1 MTTEQS
7 FSEIL
12 DVDEARL
19 ERSRIRA
26 LFNVSRPS
34 YPAKL
39 IAAGV
44 LLAALWGPFT
54 WQVLLAWF
62 AAATVV
68 TIARVVLYRR
78 YQRAPEA
85 LAPLAWESRYAI
97 GTFATGAVWAFA
109 AAVFFAHVDPPR
121 QMIVLFL
128 VGGTMISAAGLY
140 APSTRAFVGFGVLPL
155 AAMTVQLAVQPEFVY
170 RLLAFVL
177 PLFAILLYR
186 VFHDLNRGLI
196 DALRTRQ
203 ENEVLAER
211 LAYSGAQLRDAIESF
226 PDGLAIWDDQER
238 LVVCNDAYARLFG
251 GGRSAAELPGV
262 GYAVI
267 AANAFDVMQVPAAFE
282 HRREEWIEQRIQ
294 YHKQAPG
301 VPQEYRTRDGRWKLG
316 KTVRTR
322 MGGAVGVVLD
332 VTDLKRAQDA
342 YLDVL
347 AEKDLV
353 LDTLPVGVAFV
364 ERGVIVRCN
373 ARLERMLGHGPG
385 ELSGRSARVL
395 YTSDEAFAE
404 ASRANEQ
411 LGGGAIVEGDAV
423 LARRDGAELW
433 CRLQRRALN
442 PHAPGDSVI
451 VTFTD
456 IGERRAAET
465 ALRTSEET
473 YRNLVETSNDLIWS
487 VDHERRWAYLNAS
500 AVRRIYGCEA
510 TLLLGKPVAECTA
523 PDALERDAAL
533 FARVLGGDSVFNH
546 ETRHLRVDGR
556 AVDLVVNAVPLRDA
570 RGAIIGATGTA
581 HDITERKRAA
591 AALLEGGE
599 RLRLAIDAASLYS
612 WEWDVARDTLTWGVN
627 PEPLVG
633 PAPQGRGYGD
643 FRDLVHPEDRERYL
657 DTGRRALAS
666 GEPYACEFRIVRTD
680 GQVRWVVA
688 RGKVVD
694 AATRMIGVS
703 QDVTERKRQE
713 EEARFLAYHDTLT
726 GLPNRRLLDD
736 RLKQAVYLAQRRDA
750 KVAAMLI
757 DLDEFKQVNDTLGH
771 RAGDAVLRETAQRLA
786 RCVRKSDTLARQGG
800 DEFVVVL
807 PDLKLEADSQ
817 VVAEKILRALEPEF
831 LVDGRAFR
839 ISASIGVSVF
849 PSDASDGDTMLR
861 NADAAMY
868 RAKQLGKNNYRF
880 YGR

>member
-1 MTTEQS
+1 MVTEQI
-7 FSEIL
+7 FPDIL

-19 ERSRIRA
+19 EQARVKA

-44 LLAALWGPFT
+44 LLVALWGPFT
-54 WQVLLAWF
+54 WQVLVAWF
-62 AAATVV
+62 AAVIVV
-68 TIARVVLYRR
+68 TVARVVLYRR
-78 YQRAPEA
+78 FQRSPGA
-85 LAPLAWESRYAI
+85 LAPLTWESRYAI

-128 VGGTMISAAGLY
+128 VGGTIISAAGLY
-140 APSTRAFVGFGVLPL
+140 APSMRAFLGFGVLPL
-155 AAMTVQLAVQPEFVY
+155 VAITVQLALQPEFVY
-170 RLLAFVL
+170 RLLAITV
-177 PLFAILLYR
+177 PLFAVLLYW
-186 VFHDLNRGLI
+186 VFRDLHRGLI
-196 DALRTRQ
+196 ESLRTRQ
-203 ENEVLAER
+203 ENDTLAQR

-226 PDGLAIWDDQER
+226 PDALAIWDEQER

-251 GGRSAAELPGV
+251 GGRSAAALQGV
-262 GYAVI
+262 PYPAI
-267 AANAFDVMQVPAAFE
+267 AAIAFDVMQVPEKFE
-282 HRREEWIEQRIQ
+282 NRRQDWIEQRIK

-301 VPQEYRTRDGRWKLG
+301 VPHEYRTRDGRWKHG

-322 MGGAVGVVLD
+322 MGGSVDVVLD

-342 YLDVL
+342 YLGVL

-364 ERGVIVRCN
+364 ENRIIVRCN
-373 ARLERMLGHGPG
+373 ARLELMLGYGSG
-385 ELSGRSARVL
+385 ALSGKSARVL
-395 YTSDEAFAE
+395 HPSDEAFAE
-404 ASRANEQ
+404 AGKANEQ
-411 LGGGAIVEGDAV
+411 LRGGAIVEGDAV
-423 LARRDGAELW
+423 LARRDGSELW
-433 CRLQRRALN
+433 CRLQSRAVN

-456 IGERRAAET
+456 IGERHAAET
-465 ALRTSEET
+465 ALRTSEEM

-487 VDHERRWAYLNAS
+487 VDLERRWSYLNAS
-500 AVRRIYGCEA
+500 AVRRIYGCDA
-510 TLLLGKPVAECTA
+510 QVLLGKPAAERTA
-523 PDALERDAAL
+523 PEVLERDAEV
-533 FARVLGGDSVFNH
+533 FARVLGGESVFNH
-546 ETRHLRVDGR
+546 ETRHLRDDGR
-556 AVDLVVNAVPLRDA
+556 MVDLVVNAVPVHDA
-570 RGAIIGATGTA
+570 RGAIAGATGTA

-591 AALLEGGE
+591 AALLEGSE
-599 RLRLAIDAASLYS
+599 KLRLAVDAASLYY

-633 PAPQGRGYGD
+633 PAPTGRSHGD
-643 FRDLVHPEDRERYL
+643 FRELVHPEDRERYL
-657 DTGRRALAS
+657 EAGRRALAS
-666 GEPYACEFRIVRTD
+666 GESYACEFRIVRTD

-694 AATRMIGVS
+694 GAARMIGVS

-713 EEARFLAYHDTLT
+713 EEARFLAYHDILT

-736 RLKQAVYLAQRRDA
+736 RLKQAVYLAQRRDT

-757 DLDEFKQVNDTLGH
+757 DLDSFKQVNDTLGH
-771 RAGDAVLRETAQRLA
+771 RAGDAVLRETARRLA
-786 RCVRKSDTLARQGG
+786 ACVRKSDTLARHGG

-807 PDLKLEADSQ
+807 PDLKLETDCQ

-831 LVDGRAFR
+831 LVDNRAFR

-849 PSDASDGDTMLR
+849 PSDAGEGDTMLR